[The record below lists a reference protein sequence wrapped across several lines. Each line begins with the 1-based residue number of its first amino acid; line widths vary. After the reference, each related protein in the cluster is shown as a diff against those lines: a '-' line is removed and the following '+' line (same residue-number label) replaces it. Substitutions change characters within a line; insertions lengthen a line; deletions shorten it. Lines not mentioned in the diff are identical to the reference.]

1 MGKSFQTC
9 TLLLTIAEFLSEKAM
24 LIYPNRKNESY
35 DDSNLL
41 DNPII
46 FHHVDK
52 KEDRNWLL
60 TKIYFMISRAGVL
73 FSGIKDKKATI
84 SILLS

>member
-1 MGKSFQTC
+1 
-9 TLLLTIAEFLSEKAM
+9 M

-46 FHHVDK
+46 SVHRVDK
-52 KEDRNWLL
+52 KEGRNWLL
-60 TKIYFMISRAGVL
+60 TKSYFMISRAGVL
-73 FSGIKDKKATI
+73 VSGIKDKKATI

>member
-1 MGKSFQTC
+1 
-9 TLLLTIAEFLSEKAM
+9 M

-52 KEDRNWLL
+52 KEGRNWLL

-73 FSGIKDKKATI
+73 RVSGIKDKKATI

>member
-1 MGKSFQTC
+1 
-9 TLLLTIAEFLSEKAM
+9 M
-24 LIYPNRKNESY
+24 LIYPNRKNKSY

-41 DNPII
+41 YNPII

-60 TKIYFMISRAGVL
+60 TKSCFMISRAGVL

>member
-1 MGKSFQTC
+1 
-9 TLLLTIAEFLSEKAM
+9 M

-46 FHHVDK
+46 FHRVDK
-52 KEDRNWLL
+52 KEGRNWLL
-60 TKIYFMISRAGVL
+60 TKSYFMISRTGVL
-73 FSGIKDKKATI
+73 FSGIKDKK
-84 SILLS
+84 SDHFYFILLSRAVA

>member
-1 MGKSFQTC
+1 
-9 TLLLTIAEFLSEKAM
+9 M

-52 KEDRNWLL
+52 KEGRNWLL

-73 FSGIKDKKATI
+73 FS
-84 SILLS
+84 ILLS

>member
-1 MGKSFQTC
+1 
-9 TLLLTIAEFLSEKAM
+9 M
-24 LIYPNRKNESY
+24 LIYPNWKNESY

-52 KEDRNWLL
+52 KEGRNWLL
-60 TKIYFMISRAGVL
+60 TKSYFTISRTGVV

-84 SILLS
+84 SILLSQVGQWHERMT

>member
-1 MGKSFQTC
+1 M
-9 TLLLTIAEFLSEKAM
+9 LLLTIAEFLSGKSYVNLPKLE
-24 LIYPNRKNESY
+24 NESC

-52 KEDRNWLL
+52 KEGRNWLL
-60 TKIYFMISRAGVL
+60 TKSYFTISRAGVL